1 MTPFLHVGAHLRS
14 PNRDHPC
21 VGAPHPSDERI
32 GASKLG
38 VRRASCVGDIAARA
52 PWRHRRAG
60 ASQGCIPTVAFCK
73 RLTGIHFSHPAATI
87 LRGSAASLG
96 RKDRRAQNSVPR
108 ERATGVL
115 FALIWGFPR
124 VWDACMARPWCR
136 RKTGGVGGVVTL
148 HENLVKHRSGGATPR
163 SRIERGGV
171 EPLWI
176 CRSTPV
182 CVAFCE
188 RPAESILF

>member
-1 MTPFLHVGAHLRS
+1 MHVGAHLRS

-60 ASQGCIPTVAFCK
+60 ASQDCRPTLASCK
-73 RLTGIHFSHPAATI
+73 RLTGIHFSHSAATI

-108 ERATGVL
+108 ERATGVP
-115 FALIWGFPR
+115 FALIGGFPR
-124 VWDACMARPWCR
+124 VWGACMARPWRR
-136 RKTGGVGGVVTL
+136 RK
-148 HENLVKHRSGGATPR
+148 NRR
-163 SRIERGGV
+163 SR
-171 EPLWI
+171 
-176 CRSTPV
+176 RSRHIARKPCKTQV
-182 CVAFCE
+182 GRSNA
-188 RPAESILF
+188 AESNRAWRSRTAVDLSFYPSFYGTL